1 MLMGKPPE
9 QRVPWFSGLLL
20 VIFLSFLGSVLVA
33 DAVHG
38 QRQGER
44 KIQRQAK
51 LEQAAT
57 ALAEQ
62 TTQGAMVGAVA
73 LMGLTEPLLK
83 AVAQGWLP
91 PDAPAVL
98 TALAAVRGRFGLD
111 GAYVIAANGTIVA
124 HETQGGHST
133 GSNVAFRPYFQQAL
147 RGRVAV
153 YAAVGSMSHERG
165 LYVAAPLYAGSTA
178 ETAVLGVVLFKM
190 SFAAIDALLARTGLP
205 MLLLSPQGVAFA
217 STRPEW
223 QYAVAP
229 PLTQSRIDAIAGL
242 RQFGRQFDNGVASA
256 LPFSPVAGEVVVD
269 GVLHAVE
276 RQEIDWGDPGGSWAL
291 VMLDDISQVMP
302 LPDRMR
308 AGAVA
313 FALLALVGILLLE
326 LLRNRA
332 RMAASQQ
339 RLSVLGVALQNSPLS
354 VVVTDAKGEIEWVN
368 REFERNTGYR
378 LDEVRG
384 RKPSLLA
391 SGKTPMQTFNDMWST
406 VVAGRPWTGHFIN
419 RRKDGTEYHE
429 EATLT
434 PVLNERGACIG
445 MVGLHQD
452 VTQRMLEREA
462 QQGSERRLKE
472 LLEQQNA
479 IFDNAP
485 PVLLTCDGLMR
496 QFNPA
501 FIALVGGSAEQLQDQ
516 RVSQLFGSL
525 EQHAAFSA
533 RVGPQLAQ
541 GLPVRENWSVYRL
554 DGRSF
559 EARMSGRSVQI
570 GGCANAAIWVIED
583 VTDVR
588 RTEVAMQETRE
599 RLELAQEAGK
609 IGVFDIDLGSGRSV
623 WSQKLTGAQGITER
637 VFDDW
642 RAAWAG
648 RLWPAD
654 RAGALERMDAALA
667 GNVEHF
673 HDVWRVVRSDGG
685 VRWYECSAHIIRGAG
700 GQAERMVG
708 VNVDIDAHKRLEE
721 CVAAQVQFQQV
732 LIDTIP
738 IPVFYKDEE
747 GRYLGMN
754 AAFEQ
759 VFDVCRENLLGKTVL
774 EMAHLPPEKRQQFQ
788 ADAEAAL
795 HSSEAV
801 HREVGMPY
809 ADGQVHHTLYWLQ
822 GFKRPDGTPGGVIG
836 TFVDI
841 SERQRAEEE
850 LRRAKELAEEA
861 TALKS
866 NFLANMSHEIR
877 TPMNAIIGMSHLALK
892 SGLTPR
898 QHDYVSKIQQA
909 GQHLMGVINDILD
922 FSRVEAGK
930 LRIDPR
936 PFVLDQVLG
945 GVIDVVN
952 HKASAQGLELICD
965 VAADVPPNLVGDAL
979 RIGQI
984 LINYANNAIKFTEQ
998 GDIGIVVRVQ
1008 SQDGDRVLLR
1018 FEVRDTGIGLSTE
1031 QMERLFQS
1039 FQQADTSTTRRYG
1052 GTGLGLA
1059 ICKSLA
1065 ELMGGEVGVRSQL
1078 GKGST
1083 FWFTV
1088 PLQRG
1093 APARALLPAPDLR
1106 GLRVLVV
1113 DDNTHAAIVL
1123 AEMLQSM
1130 SFEVAQV
1137 HSGAEAL
1144 VALQQAAAQAQPFD
1158 LVVLDWQMPGM
1169 DGLELGRRIG
1179 ELDLPHLPHRVMV
1192 TAFGREDV
1200 LRSAQ
1205 RQGIEEVLIKPVSA
1219 SVMFDTLMQVLG
1231 EVQALDAE
1239 PRLGTAQACPAL
1251 QGARV
1256 LLVEDNELNQ
1266 QVARELLEEAGVQV
1280 DVAANGQEGV
1290 DLACSKPYDLVLM
1303 DMQMPVL
1310 DGLEATQQLRAEPRL
1325 ARLPIVAMT
1334 ANALD
1339 ADRQRCLDAGMNDHL
1354 AKPIAPARL
1363 WETLQRWIAPKA
1375 APQAPVQGRASP
1387 TREWVTDAETA
1398 AMPVPPVPG
1407 LDRRLGL
1414 RNAMGRPA
1422 FYINTLRR
1430 FLDSQGG
1437 AASRMAQ
1444 ALSEDDTEQV
1454 LRDAH
1459 TLRGLAG
1466 TVGAVALQDCAGR
1479 LEELLRDPSA
1489 DRATAPPLLDELS
1502 GLLEALVRPL
1512 GAWFG
1517 QVAPQREPQEHEGS
1531 DERVHALASSED
1543 ARNLVQTLQGLLLRD
1558 DPAARGFVMEHFRP
1572 LHHALG
1578 PALHGVQGHID
1589 QFDFEPALAALTGWL
1604 AQFPQASEHPPG
1616 PCHSGSNHAA

>member
-1 MLMGKPPE
+1 MLIGKSAE

-20 VIFLSFLGSVLVA
+20 VALLSFLGAVLVT

-38 QRQGER
+38 QRLGER
-44 KIQRQAK
+44 KTQRLEK
-51 LEQAAT
+51 LESTAA

-62 TTQGAMVGAVA
+62 TTQSAVVGAVA
-73 LMGLTEPLLK
+73 LMGLTEPLFK

-91 PDAPAVL
+91 PDSPAVL

-111 GAYVIAANGTIVA
+111 GVYVIAADGTIVA
-124 HETQGGHST
+124 HESQGGHST
-133 GSNVAFRPYFQQAL
+133 GANVAFRPYFQQAL
-147 RGRVAV
+147 RGRSAV
-153 YAAVGSMSHERG
+153 YAAVGSVSHERG
-165 LYVAAPLYAGSTA
+165 LYVAAPLYAGSTSDA
-178 ETAVLGVVLFKM
+178 PVLGVVLAKT

-223 QYAVAP
+223 QHAVAP

-256 LPFSPVAGEVVVD
+256 LPFSPVSGEVMVD
-269 GVLHAVE
+269 GARHAVE
-276 RQEIDWGDPGGSWAL
+276 RKEIDWGDPGGAWAL
-291 VMLDDISQVMP
+291 VTLDDVSQVMP
-302 LPDRMR
+302 WADRMR
-308 AGAVA
+308 VGAGA
-313 FALLALVGILLLE
+313 FALLALVGVLLLE

-332 RMAASQQ
+332 RMAATQQ
-339 RLSVLGVALQNSPLS
+339 RLNVLGVALQNSPLS

-368 REFERNTGYR
+368 REFERNTGY
-378 LDEVRG
+378 LLEEVRG

-406 VVAGRPWTGHFIN
+406 VVAGRSWTGHFIN
-419 RRKDGTEYHE
+419 RRKDATEYHE

-434 PVLNERGACIG
+434 PVLNQRGACIG
-445 MVGLHQD
+445 IVGLHQD
-452 VTQRMLEREA
+452 VTQRMQDQEA
-462 QQGSERRLKE
+462 QLRSERRLKE
-472 LLEQQNA
+472 MLEQQNA
-479 IFDNAP
+479 IFANAP
-485 PVLLTCDGLMR
+485 PVLLSCDGVMR
-496 QFNPA
+496 LFNPA
-501 FIALVGGSAEQLQDQ
+501 FAALVGGTPEQLQDQ

-533 RVGPQLAQ
+533 RVGPQLAD
-541 GLPVRENWSVYRL
+541 GLLVRESWTVYRL
-554 DGRSF
+554 DGQPF
-559 EARMSGRSVQI
+559 EVRMSGRSVQME
-570 GGCANAAIWVIED
+570 GCTHAAIWVIED

-588 RTEVAMQETRE
+588 RTEVAMLETRE

-609 IGVFDIDLGSGRSV
+609 IGVFDVDLRTGRSV
-623 WSQKLTGAQGITER
+623 WSQKLAGVQGITER

-642 RAAWAG
+642 RATWAG
-648 RLWPAD
+648 RLWPED
-654 RAGALERMDAALA
+654 REGALERMDAALA

-685 VRWYECSAHIIRGAG
+685 VRWYQCSAHIIRNAG
-700 GQAERMVG
+700 GRAERMVG

-721 CVAAQVQFQQV
+721 RVAAQVQFQQV

-738 IPVFYKDEE
+738 IPVFYKDER

-754 AAFEQ
+754 VAFEQ
-759 VFDVCRENLLGKTVL
+759 VFDVSRENLLGKTVL

-788 ADAEAAL
+788 DDAEVAL

-822 GFKRPDGTPGGVIG
+822 GFRRPDGTPGGVIG

-841 SERQRAEEE
+841 SERQRAQDE

-892 SGLTPR
+892 SGLNTR
-898 QHDYVSKIQQA
+898 QHNYVSKIEQA

-930 LRIDPR
+930 LHIDPR

-945 GVIDVVN
+945 GVVDVVS

-965 VAADVPPNLVGDAL
+965 VAPDVPPNLVGDAL

-984 LINYANNAIKFTEQ
+984 LINYANNAIKFTEK

-1008 SQDGDRVLLR
+1008 EQESDRVLLR
-1018 FEVRDTGIGLSTE
+1018 FEVRDTGIGLSAG

-1052 GTGLGLA
+1052 GTGLGLV

-1065 ELMGGEVGVRSQL
+1065 ELMGGEVGVRSQW
-1078 GKGST
+1078 GEGST

-1113 DDNTHAAIVL
+1113 DDNAHAAIVL

-1130 SFEVAQV
+1130 SFKVSQV

-1144 VALQQAAAQAQPFD
+1144 VALRQAAAQAKPFD

-1200 LRSAQ
+1200 LRSAH

-1231 EVQALDAE
+1231 EGQSVDAG
-1239 PRLGTAQACPAL
+1239 PRVGAIPHCPNL

-1266 QVARELLEEAGVQV
+1266 QVAREVLQEVGVQV
-1280 DVAANGQEGV
+1280 DVAANGQECL
-1290 DLACSKPYDLVLM
+1290 DLACHQTYDLVLM
-1303 DMQMPVL
+1303 DMQMPVM
-1310 DGLEATQQLRAEPRL
+1310 DGLEAARRLRADPRL

-1363 WETLQRWIAPKA
+1363 WEALQRWIAPQ
-1375 APQAPVQGRASP
+1375 PSVQGPVQSSARPARVSAS
-1387 TREWVTDAETA
+1387 EAADAA
-1398 AMPVPPVPG
+1398 LPVPPVPG

-1422 FYINTLRR
+1422 FYIDLLRR

-1437 AASRMAQ
+1437 VADRMAQ
-1444 ALSEDDTEQV
+1444 ALSDGHAEQV

-1479 LEELLRDPSA
+1479 LEELLRAPSH
-1489 DRATAPPLLDELS
+1489 DRAAAQPVLDELR
-1502 GLLEALVRPL
+1502 GLLDALVQPL
-1512 GAWFG
+1512 SAWLSQANTVRETQVRNGADG
-1517 QVAPQREPQEHEGS
+1517 RVNAQAPGEG
-1531 DERVHALASSED
+1531 
-1543 ARNLVQTLQGLLLRD
+1543 ARALVQALHGLLLRD
-1558 DPAARGFVMEHFRP
+1558 DPAARSFVAEHFRP
-1572 LHHALG
+1572 LQHALG
-1578 PALHGVQGHID
+1578 PALQGVQGHID

-1604 AQFPQASEHPPG
+1604 AQFPQVPEHPPG
-1616 PCHSGSNHAA
+1616 PCHSGSSHAT

>member
-1 MLMGKPPE
+1 MLMGKSVE

-20 VIFLSFLGSVLVA
+20 VVLLSFLGALLVV
-33 DAVHG
+33 DALHG
-38 QRQGER
+38 QRLGER
-44 KIQRQAK
+44 KIQLQEE
-51 LEQAAT
+51 LERTAA

-62 TTQGAMVGAVA
+62 TTQGAVVGAVA
-73 LMGLTEPLLK
+73 LMGLTEPLFK
-83 AVAQGWLP
+83 TVAQGLLP
-91 PDAPAVL
+91 ADAPAVL
-98 TALAAVRGRFGLD
+98 AALGAVRGRFGLD
-111 GAYVIAANGTIVA
+111 GVYVIAADGTIVA
-124 HETQGGHST
+124 HASQGSHST
-133 GSNVAFRPYFQQAL
+133 GLNVAFRPYFQQAL
-147 RGRVAV
+147 QGRVTV

-165 LYVAAPLYAGSTA
+165 LYVAAPLYAGSTP
-178 ETAVLGVVLFKM
+178 ETAVLGVVLSKM
-190 SFAAIDALLARTGLP
+190 SFAGIDALLARSGAP

-256 LPFSPVAGEVVVD
+256 LPFSPVSGEVVVD
-269 GVLHAVE
+269 GVQHAVA
-276 RQEIDWGDPGGSWAL
+276 RQEIDWGDPGGAWAL
-291 VMLDDISQVMP
+291 VMLDDVSQVMP

-332 RMAASQQ
+332 RMAATQQ

-378 LDEVRG
+378 LEEVQG

-391 SGKTPMQTFNDMWST
+391 SGKTPMQTFNDMWSA
-406 VVAGRPWTGHFIN
+406 VVAGRSWTGQFVN

-452 VTQRMLEREA
+452 VTQRMQEQEELQR
-462 QQGSERRLKE
+462 SERRLKE

-479 IFDNAP
+479 IFANAP
-485 PVLLTCDGLMR
+485 PVLLSCDGLMR

-501 FIALVGGSAEQLQDQ
+501 FATLVGAEAAQLQDQ

-541 GLPVRENWSVYRL
+541 GLPVRENWTVYRL
-554 DGRSF
+554 DGRAF

-570 GGCANAAIWVIED
+570 GGCTNAAIWIIED
-583 VTDVR
+583 VTDLR
-588 RTEVAMQETRE
+588 RTEMAMQQTRE

-609 IGVFDIDLGSGRSV
+609 IGVFDVDLATGRSV
-623 WSQKLTGAQGITER
+623 WSLKLQGAQGITER

-642 RAAWAG
+642 RATWAA
-648 RLWPAD
+648 RLWPED
-654 RAGALERMDAALA
+654 REGALARMDAALA
-667 GNVEHF
+667 GDVEHF
-673 HDVWRVVRSDGG
+673 HDLWRVVRSDGG
-685 VRWYECSAHIIRGAG
+685 VRWYECSAHIIRNSDGR
-700 GQAERMVG
+700 AERMVG

-721 CVAAQVQFQQV
+721 RVAAQVQFQQV

-738 IPVFYKDEE
+738 IPVFYKDER

-754 AAFEQ
+754 VAFEQ
-759 VFDVCRENLLGKTVL
+759 VFDVSREDLLGKTVL
-774 EMAHLPPEKRQQFQ
+774 EIDHLPAEKRQQFQ

-841 SERQRAEEE
+841 SERQKAEEE

-984 LINYANNAIKFTEQ
+984 LINYANNAIKFTDQ

-1008 SQDGDRVLLR
+1008 EQQGDRVLLR
-1018 FEVRDTGIGLSTE
+1018 FEVRDTGIGLSAD

-1078 GKGST
+1078 GQGST

-1088 PLQRG
+1088 PLLRG

-1113 DDNTHAAIVL
+1113 DDNQHAAIVL

-1130 SFEVAQV
+1130 SFDVQQV

-1144 VALQQAAAQAQPFD
+1144 AALQQAAAQAKPFD

-1179 ELDLPHLPHRVMV
+1179 ELDLPQLPHRVMV

-1231 EVQALDAE
+1231 EGQGADAD
-1239 PRLGTAQACPAL
+1239 PRMGAAQACPAL

-1266 QVARELLEEAGVQV
+1266 QVARELLQEAGVQV

-1290 DLACSKPYDLVLM
+1290 DLACRHPYDLVLM
-1303 DMQMPVL
+1303 DMQMPVM
-1310 DGLEATQQLRAEPRL
+1310 DGLEATRQLRADPRL
-1325 ARLPIVAMT
+1325 AGLPIVAMT

-1363 WETLQRWIAPKA
+1363 WEALQRWIAPQPGGQAVVQGSVRA
-1375 APQAPVQGRASP
+1375 APASAA
-1387 TREWVTDAETA
+1387 EAGDAVL
-1398 AMPVPPVPG
+1398 PVPSVPG
-1407 LDRRLGL
+1407 LDRVRGL

-1422 FYINTLRR
+1422 LYIDTLRR
-1430 FLDSQGG
+1430 FLDSQGS
-1437 AASRMAQ
+1437 AAARMAQ
-1444 ALSEDDTEQV
+1444 ALAQGHAEQA

-1479 LEELLRDPSA
+1479 LEERLRDAPA
-1489 DRATAPPLLDELS
+1489 DRATLQPLLDELRD
-1502 GLLEALVRPL
+1502 LLEALVQPL
-1512 GAWFG
+1512 NSWFG
-1517 QVAPQREPQEHEGS
+1517 QVGTLRELPPLEGADGRVDAQAT
-1531 DERVHALASSED
+1531 DEE
-1543 ARNLVQTLQGLLLRD
+1543 ARALVQTLHGLLLRD
-1558 DPAARGFVMEHFRP
+1558 DPAARSFVSEHFRP
-1572 LHHALG
+1572 LHQALG
-1578 PALHGVQGHID
+1578 PALQAVQGPIG

-1604 AQFPQASEHPPG
+1604 AQFPQAPEHPPG
-1616 PCHSGSNHAA
+1616 PCHSGSSHAT